1 MFFRM
6 VPRAVVIV
14 YIINMIDPSTQSSL
28 LKTIGAVGGQRIVG
42 DQTISG
48 QFMAIHA
55 LDETTVLAGT
65 VGNIDGLVNAVISLG
80 DVIVGEW
87 TTLHLSGDAIVYK
100 G

>member
-1 MFFRM
+1 MI
-6 VPRAVVIV
+6 PHAVIIV

-28 LKTIGAVGGQRIVG
+28 LKTIGATGGIRIVG

-48 QFMAIHA
+48 NFMAIHA
-55 LDETTVLAGT
+55 LTETSILSGT
-65 VGNIDGLVNAVISLG
+65 EGNIQNFIGTEILAG

-87 TTLHLSGDAIVYK
+87 TTLHISGEAIIYK